1 LRQANRQGA
10 FREDLYYRLA
20 VITSAL
26 PPLRERLDDLPAL
39 SEYFLRRAAGLG
51 NHRQYNLSDRAL
63 TLMRQYHW
71 PGNVREL
78 ENVLTRAVILSTGA
92 TIEPAQLSLMAISS
106 TSDQESG
113 LDTSLHAYHE
123 MMDEYSKKV
132 LETALR
138 QNGWNQTR
146 AAEALK
152 LQRTYFTKLLRQKQI
167 SGHRPH
173 SHPDNETE

>member
-1 LRQANRQGA
+1 
-10 FREDLYYRLA
+10 
-20 VITSAL
+20 
-26 PPLRERLDDLPAL
+26 
-39 SEYFLRRAAGLG
+39 
-51 NHRQYNLSDRAL
+51 
-63 TLMRQYHW
+63 
-71 PGNVREL
+71 
-78 ENVLTRAVILSTGA
+78 
-92 TIEPAQLSLMAISS
+92 
-106 TSDQESG
+106 
-113 LDTSLHAYHE
+113 LHAYHE